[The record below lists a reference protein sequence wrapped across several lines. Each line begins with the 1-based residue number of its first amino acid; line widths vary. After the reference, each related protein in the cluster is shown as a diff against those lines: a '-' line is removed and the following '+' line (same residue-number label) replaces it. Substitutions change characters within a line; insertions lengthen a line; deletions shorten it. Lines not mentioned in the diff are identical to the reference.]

1 MGGGEMI
8 LIYKENWVFI
18 IGLFLLVVFRV
29 SDLSDLG
36 LVILFVGWGFDLFR
50 WDVVSVKWEFVCIVF
65 NIEFGL

>member
-36 LVILFVGWGFDLFR
+36 LVILFVGWGFDLFC